1 MTLPAE
7 PKRRKAGRISRKTK
21 RTVRKTPKKA
31 LAEPRP
37 VELENFTSGT
47 LYEEGE
53 YLFSI
58 DSMEMTE
65 DAYVITYRASTD
77 ARNYSGYYD
86 MQLIING
93 VAFHYNDFTFTDENR
108 ESNSMIG
115 GGPDRAI
122 RVTLPRTLLAHAG
135 IREVT
140 SVQFDVTLGYSAH
153 SSVYEEVEIR
163 ATVYPGAK
171 PAEVDP
177 FPTPKQDSWVL
188 LDNEEGKVQI
198 VDANYWVSA
207 ADGHIMGVTFH
218 ILTQGKGNGYIAL
231 RNLNV
236 GDWTSGKQMGD
247 VNCLLS
253 PGVRYCRITLMGGGD
268 PAEDADYSQSILS
281 YYAYYN
287 EGGTVEELV
296 RDTGFERSGESV
308 SVFRHVGVCS
318 YRDWRVPR
326 QAGDWPA
333 FVFA

>member
-1 MTLPAE
+1 MKKTGFISMLLVLLLGVCLLAGCGGE
-7 PKRRKAGRISRKTK
+7 GTGNDSAGRTEETDSRTDIEKDETDGEENSEEGSGQ
-21 RTVRKTPKKA
+21 PQ
-31 LAEPRP
+31 P

-287 EGGTVEELV
+287 EGGTVEELSATL
-296 RDTGFERSGESV
+296 DLSGLAN
-308 SVFRHVGVCS
+308 
-318 YRDWRVPR
+318 
-326 QAGDWPA
+326 Q
-333 FVFA
+333 